1 MTEKLR
7 PFLLAAACLGLA
19 GLVWLDNRPDPQP
32 AAPSMATTAPAE
44 SKIDTQP
51 DTETTTDT
59 AADTK
64 TDTEAEPSTGT
75 VATATAEGDSDA
87 SEESGIDAGAPV
99 VETGTTT
106 PAEESDSVESSPAS
120 ATAQAPSE
128 GGAAEVPVEGGATA
142 EADDGDNVA
151 NPLSSFTLDMLDQ
164 TVGRPLFAPARKRPP
179 PAEAGA
185 PDAPAKTD
193 HAYDLLGVALGG
205 NRPIAIMR
213 KKQDGK
219 SFRVEVGDMLGG
231 WHVSKVDSQS
241 VELER
246 AGGEQEIVPLF
257 RE

>member
-7 PFLLAAACLGLA
+7 PFLLAAVCLALA
-19 GLVWLDNRPDPQP
+19 GLVWLDNRPDPEP
-32 AAPSMATTAPAE
+32 AAPSAAATAPAE
-44 SKIDTQP
+44 THTDMAS
-51 DTETTTDT
+51 DTETS
-59 AADTK
+59 ADTN
-64 TDTEAEPSTGT
+64 TEAEPD
-75 VATATAEGDSDA
+75 ATAAALAKDDA
-87 SEESGIDAGAPV
+87 AQESGGDTDAVDVPV
-99 VETGTTT
+99 VETDTAV
-106 PAEESDSVESSPAS
+106 PADEKDNVEPHPAN
-120 ATAQAPSE
+120 ATAEAASE
-128 GGAAEVPVEGGATA
+128 GGAAEEVPVEGGAPA
-142 EADDGDNVA
+142 GRDDDDSVA
-151 NPLSSFTLDMLDQ
+151 NPLSSFTLGTFDQ
-164 TVGRPLFAPARKRPP
+164 TVQRPLFAPARKRPP

-185 PDAPAKTD
+185 SEAPAKMD

-213 KKQDGK
+213 KKLDGK